1 MRIEDND
8 MVIEYLD
15 NICSNIKNKRMHK
28 EIREEL
34 LCHIEESVLINIKIE
49 NDEETAI
56 KKAIENMGDYKTVSK
71 DLNIIHKPSIDWTLI
86 FSSMLIL
93 IIGLTSIYFASSDIN
108 ISPFR
113 RALLF
118 SFIGIIALLLSSSF
132 NYIKLKIYS
141 KYIYVFSLLLLVI
154 SYFSSPVSWY
164 RAFLVIGPF
173 SINILE
179 ITPII
184 LLISLCNLIKDYS
197 KCKDKMDFLEVYALY
212 FIPIIFMLPFKNI
225 ACISIYFV
233 GICSL
238 LKIKKFKNKHII
250 IPVIICFALF
260 LLSLNNYRL
269 DRLTAFLYPS
279 SDSLG
284 MSYVYNQI
292 HTILSNSVLLGEANN
307 FSSNLLPG
315 FEGDFIFTFIIYKF
329 GFLSGFI
336 TITLCTFLL
345 FKISKSLLKVKNL
358 YNKSLITV
366 ILSTLGVKYVYG
378 ILMNLGML
386 PTTGIS
392 IPFLSYGGNSSIINF
407 ILIGLILN
415 IYKVKNLSNIENLTT
430 CND

>member
-49 NDEETAI
+49 NNEETAI
-56 KKAIENMGDYKTVSK
+56 KKAIENMGDYKTISK

-93 IIGLTSIYFASSDIN
+93 IIGLTSIYFTSNDIN

-118 SFIGIIALLLSSSF
+118 SLIGIIALLLSSSF

-141 KYIYVFSLLLLVI
+141 KYIYVFSLLLLI
-154 SYFSSPVSWY
+154 YSYFFSNPINGS
-164 RAFLVIGPF
+164 AFLVIGSF
-173 SINILE
+173 SINLLE
-179 ITPII
+179 ISPII
-184 LLISLCNLIKDYS
+184 ILISLCNLVKDYS
-197 KCKDKMDFLEVYALY
+197 KCKDIMDFLEIYALC
-212 FIPIIFMLPFKNI
+212 FIPLIFMLPFKNI
-225 ACISIYFV
+225 VYISIYFV

-238 LKIKKFKNKHII
+238 LKIKKFKNKYII
-250 IPVIICFALF
+250 IPTIICFILF
-260 LLSLNNYRL
+260 LFALNGYRFE
-269 DRLTAFLYPS
+269 RLTGFLNPDS
-279 SDSLG
+279 SPQG
-284 MSYVYNQI
+284 TTYIYKQI
-292 HTILSNSVLLGEANN
+292 QTAINNSVLIGESNN
-307 FSSNLLPG
+307 FSANLVPG
-315 FEGDFIFTFIIYKF
+315 FESDFIFTFIIYKF
-329 GFLSGFI
+329 GFLAGLI
-336 TITLCTFLL
+336 TIALCNLLL

-358 YNKSLITV
+358 YNKSLIVV
-366 ILSTLGVKYVYG
+366 ILSTLGVKYIYG

-386 PTTGIS
+386 PAVGIS
-392 IPFLSYGGNSSIINF
+392 IPFLSYGGTSSIINF

-415 IYKVKNLSNIENLTT
+415 IYKVKNLSNIENLTI